1 MYEPIVD
8 KFKYVPESALIE
20 LCFKCNL
27 NCKHCGSSLNAL
39 LQSEDFPFH
48 LLRQF

>member
-27 NCKHCGSSLNAL
+27 NCKHCGSSLNAYKRAGKVN
-39 LQSEDFPFH
+39 H
-48 LLRQF
+48 